1 MASVKTTALALV
13 LMATAT
19 LLSLFQISSA
29 AVYKV
34 GDSAGWTTIGNVDY
48 KTWAATKTFQV
59 GDIIPMASVKTTAL
73 ALVLMA
79 TATLLSLFQISSA
92 AVYKV
97 GDSAGWTTIGNVD
110 YKTWAATKTFQ
121 VGDII
126 QISSNVSS
134 SNRVLISS
142 GSFGTRTGI

>member
-19 LLSLFQISSA
+19 
-29 AVYKV
+29 
-34 GDSAGWTTIGNVDY
+34 
-48 KTWAATKTFQV
+48 
-59 GDIIPMASVKTTAL
+59 M
-73 ALVLMA
+73 
-79 TATLLSLFQISSA
+79 LSLFQISSA

-126 QISSNVSS
+126 QLRQLSVFVCLYCYVFCFETFLLAHAHIMMHE
-134 SNRVLISS
+134 
-142 GSFGTRTGI
+142 